1 VIDVT
6 SYEEFGAITHRRS
19 IGGGKNFAC
28 QVTLGSREAL
38 EQMLANGIHRRDY
51 RALSRV
57 PGRLPRAQGA
67 QGDRGDAP
75 APLARAAKVASP
87 FIRQGHKAAA
97 YEVIYVATPT

>member
-19 IGGGKNFAC
+19 IGGGKNPTG

-38 EQMLANGIHRRDY
+38 DQMLANGIHRRNY
-51 RALSRV
+51 RAMSRV
-57 PGRLPRAQGA
+57 PGRLPRVQGA

-75 APLARAAKVASP
+75 ASQKVASP
-87 FIRQGHKAAA
+87 IIHQGHKAAA

>member
-28 QVTLGSREAL
+28 QMTLGSREAL

-51 RALSRV
+51 RVMSRV
-57 PGRLPRAQGA
+57 PGRLPGA

-75 APLARAAKVASP
+75 APLGRAAKVASP

>member
-19 IGGGKNFAC
+19 IGGVKNFAC
-28 QVTLGSREAL
+28 QMTLRSREAL
-38 EQMLANGIHRRDY
+38 EQMLANGIHRRGY
-51 RALSRV
+51 HAMSRI

-75 APLARAAKVASP
+75 ASLGKAAKVASP
-87 FIRQGHKAAA
+87 IIHQGHKAAA